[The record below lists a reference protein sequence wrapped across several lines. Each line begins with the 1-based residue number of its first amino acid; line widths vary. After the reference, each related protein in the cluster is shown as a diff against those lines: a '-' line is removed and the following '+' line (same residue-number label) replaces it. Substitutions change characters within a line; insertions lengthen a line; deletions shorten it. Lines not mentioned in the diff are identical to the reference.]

1 MNPETKMEPSR
12 IETTL
17 RAEADKE
24 LKKEIDDAIEPLMKI
39 SREGGSS
46 LYGIEMHWDNQ
57 KVNGY
62 GVVNALK
69 DHVFNN
75 LCERRRQKAI
85 DAFMD
90 KVNSLST
97 EIEDLR
103 NSIPQ

>member
-24 LKKEIDDAIEPLMKI
+24 LKKEIDDAIEPFLTI
-39 SREGGSS
+39 SREGSSS
-46 LYGIEMHWDNQ
+46 LYGIEMSWGDS
-57 KVNGY
+57 KINGY
-62 GVVNALK
+62 GAVNALK

-75 LCERRRQKAI
+75 LCDSRRQRTV

-90 KVNSLST
+90 KVKSLST
-97 EIEDLR
+97 EIEELR
-103 NSIPQ
+103 NSINQ